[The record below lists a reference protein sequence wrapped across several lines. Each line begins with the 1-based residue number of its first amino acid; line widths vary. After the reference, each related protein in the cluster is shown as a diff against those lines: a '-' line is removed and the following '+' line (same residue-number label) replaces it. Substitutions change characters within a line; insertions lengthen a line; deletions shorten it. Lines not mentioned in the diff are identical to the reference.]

1 MIVSGQV
8 VTDAVTSRLSK
19 AIAITAFAMMI
30 LFPFA
35 WKVGTPI
42 VNSILALRKETIKRK
57 NREFDQLAP
66 VETRIKEVSDLSD
79 SVTEMTQEIHHHEKK
94 QEEFVEAF
102 IRLIAQAIDDKS
114 PYTAGH
120 CNRVPEIGLMLAE
133 AAEKCGTGKFK
144 EFKEFKNDDERREFR
159 IAA

>member
-79 SVTEMTQEIHHHEKK
+79 SVTEMTQEIQHHEKK

-102 IRLIAQAIDDKS
+102 VRLIAQATDDKS

-120 CNRVPEIGLMLAE
+120 CNRVPDIGLMLAE
-133 AAEKCGTGKFK
+133 AVEKCGPGKFK
-144 EFKEFKNDDERREFR
+144 EFKFKNDDERREFR